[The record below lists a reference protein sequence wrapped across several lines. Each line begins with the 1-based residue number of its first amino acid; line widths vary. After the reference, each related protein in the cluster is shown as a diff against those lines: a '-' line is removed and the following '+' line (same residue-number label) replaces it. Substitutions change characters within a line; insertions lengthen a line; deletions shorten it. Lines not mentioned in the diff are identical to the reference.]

1 MVMENSKEGEE
12 VVIEEADS
20 SKNDKTILK
29 KEVQG
34 TIVPV
39 QQNASGKVSEEEF
52 FSILKMVAPGTNL
65 RASLDGILKI
75 GKGALIIVENS
86 SLAPILDGGFRV
98 NCRFTPQ
105 RLMELTKMDGAI
117 TLSKDL
123 KRISQANV
131 LLTPDSKIKSSE
143 TGTRHKAAERSAKQ
157 TGTLVIAIS
166 ERKNEINLFYKNIKY
181 NLKNTSDI
189 LRRANEHIQLLEKQR
204 ELFDIHIERLN
215 SLELKNHPNLH
226 QALTVMQKGKLIQK
240 ISDDLRRYVIELGS
254 EGILLKTRLKELIAG
269 VERETNLVIKDYT
282 KLDTKKSRVLLDSLS
297 YDEILDSNNILSALA
312 FESPAKLV
320 PIKGWRILSK
330 TSLPE
335 ADIAKIIKQSGS
347 LGKAVHSNPSE
358 YSSLLGEDK
367 IAMFKQEM
375 DRIKL
380 NTFG

>member
-1 MVMENSKEGEE
+1 MESEKEGEE
-12 VVIEEADS
+12 VSVENEVS
-20 SKNDKTILK
+20 SKNEKNVSK

-34 TIVPV
+34 TIVPI
-39 QQNASGKVSEEEF
+39 QTNGSAKVTEEEF
-52 FSILKMVAPGTNL
+52 FLILKMVAPGTNL
-65 RASLDGILKI
+65 RASLDGVLKI
-75 GKGALIIVENS
+75 GKGALIAVENNTLTS
-86 SLAPILDGGFRV
+86 MLDGGFRV

-131 LLTPDSKIKSSE
+131 MLTPDSKIKSSE
-143 TGTRHKAAERSAKQ
+143 TGTRHKAAERTAKQ
-157 TGTLVIAIS
+157 TGGLVIAIS
-166 ERKNEINLFYKNIKY
+166 ERKNEINLFYKNLKY
-181 NLKNTSDI
+181 NLKNTSDV

-204 ELFDIHIERLN
+204 ELFDVHIDKLN
-215 SLELKNHPNLH
+215 ALELRNHPNLS
-226 QALTVMQKGKLIQK
+226 QALTVIQKGKLIQK
-240 ISDDLRRYVIELGS
+240 ISDDLKRYVIELGS
-254 EGILLKTRLKELIAG
+254 EGILMKTRLKELIVG
-269 VERETNLVIKDYT
+269 VEKETNLVIKDYT

-312 FESPAKLV
+312 FENNTKLV

-330 TSLPE
+330 TSLLD
-335 ADIAKIIKQSGS
+335 ADVAKIIKQAGS

-367 IAMFKQEM
+367 IVMFKQEI

-380 NTFG
+380 NTFDY

>member
-1 MVMENSKEGEE
+1 MENNKEGEE
-12 VVIEEADS
+12 IVIEDEVS
-20 SKNDKTILK
+20 SKNEKNVSK

-34 TIVPV
+34 TIIPV
-39 QQNASGKVSEEEF
+39 QQNGNGKVNEDEF

-75 GKGALIIVENS
+75 GKGALIAVENNA
-86 SLAPILDGGFRV
+86 LAPILDGGFRV

-143 TGTRHKAAERSAKQ
+143 TGTRHKAAERTAKQ
-157 TGTLVIAIS
+157 TGGLVIAIS
-166 ERKNEINLFYKNIKY
+166 ERKNEINLFYKNLKY
-181 NLKNTSDI
+181 NLKNTPDI

-204 ELFDIHIERLN
+204 ELFDTHIEKLN
-215 SLELKNHPNLH
+215 ALELRNHPNLN
-226 QALTVMQKGKLIQK
+226 QALAVIQKGKLIQK
-240 ISDDLRRYVIELGS
+240 ISDDLKRYVIELGS
-254 EGILLKTRLKELIAG
+254 EGILLKTRLKELIVG
-269 VERETNLVIKDYT
+269 VEKETNLVIKDYT

-312 FESPAKLV
+312 FESNTKLV

-330 TSLPE
+330 TSLQE
-335 ADIAKIIKQSGS
+335 AEVAKIIKQAGS

-367 IAMFKQEM
+367 ISLFKQEI

-380 NTFG
+380 NTFDY